1 MFPINSRAAIFYRES
16 VRGGRGRGEGRAK
29 TSRGSGGAGRL
40 LGRVREE
47 EGCCADGESA
57 AMAPIRVN
65 TPFFR
70 AAAAGDNTESGG
82 GETGGGRRRRV
93 PSICVSLPVAATI
106 LAYGRLVLL
115 LARLTVSPSISALD
129 LSTYK
134 TRKKW

>member
-1 MFPINSRAAIFYRES
+1 MARAPRWRPLGLIRLSSGPLPPETIPKAAAER
-16 VRGGRGRGEGRAK
+16 RGG
-29 TSRGSGGAGRL
+29 GG
-40 LGRVREE
+40 
-47 EGCCADGESA
+47 
-57 AMAPIRVN
+57 
-65 TPFFR
+65 
-70 AAAAGDNTESGG
+70 
-82 GETGGGRRRRV
+82 RRRV